1 MLNPSQNRVRPPL
14 AKYSGR
20 LSKTNRLT
28 PKLRQGT
35 KLVQQSVCESSQD
48 NFVGTLDAALFG
60 LIVGAIVGVLV
71 VGLSSSVGIAVY

>member
-1 MLNPSQNRVRPPL
+1 
-14 AKYSGR
+14 
-20 LSKTNRLT
+20 
-28 PKLRQGT
+28 
-35 KLVQQSVCESSQD
+35 LVQQSVCESSQD